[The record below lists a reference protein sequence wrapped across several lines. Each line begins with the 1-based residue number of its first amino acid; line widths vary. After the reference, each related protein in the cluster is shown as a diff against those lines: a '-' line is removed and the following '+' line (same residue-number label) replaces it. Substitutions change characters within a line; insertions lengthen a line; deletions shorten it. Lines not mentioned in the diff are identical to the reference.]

1 MKPKSIVGIGASA
14 GGLDA
19 LKNFFKNVPEKSG
32 ISFVVVQH
40 LSPDYKSMMP
50 ELLSKVTNLPIA
62 KATEGI
68 KLEENHIYLIPAAN
82 NIIIENGALQFIK
95 RAPSNKLNL
104 SIDIFFNSLAKE
116 QKEKAIGIILSG
128 TGSDGSRGG
137 KSIKENGGTIF
148 VQDPV
153 NLQFSG
159 MPNNAII
166 TGIADF
172 VLPVEEIPEEL
183 TNYIEF
189 NQSQLKAFENK
200 HAEYYDKIVALIH
213 EHVGIDYSLY
223 RPQTLNR
230 RLIRRIDYKGAEN
243 LEEYFKLI
251 EEDEGE
257 LHELAHEFLIGVTEF
272 FRDEEHLQA
281 VDEKVIP
288 QLFNNSQSGQIKLWS
303 IACSTGEE
311 VYSLAILLQE
321 YIENNN
327 LGEQNNFKIFAT
339 DINKY
344 ALDVASK
351 GVYSKVAVKD
361 IPQNYLTKYFT
372 HKGDSYTILP
382 SIRKK
387 VIFSY
392 HNILSN
398 PPFSK
403 MDLVVCRNML
413 IYLKTDAQQIVFKN
427 ITYAL
432 NTNGY
437 LFLGG
442 SEHIG
447 RLESYYQTVDKRAKI
462 YQKVKDSVE
471 LGSSWIARG
480 DQWDNRRTKRSIEN
494 LDAITDESIRS
505 LTKITKSLCIIVN
518 SNLDIVR
525 LYGDFNKFASF
536 PVGGFD
542 LQNLKLINLLPP
554 EFSIPIASAVSKISP
569 KDTEPI
575 TKTFS
580 FDYEDELHFAKLS
593 ISNLSSKKIRQRLFI
608 INILEIDDKTKKG
621 DGDVI
626 STKGVKKEEYQYLQQ
641 TLTDT
646 RENLQMTIEELEASN
661 EEAQATNEELV
672 SSNEELQSTNE
683 ELQSVNEELNT
694 VNVELEER
702 NVELLVLNDDF
713 SNLIKSSG
721 AMNIFISDKLTI
733 KNFTSEE
740 NPVFSFIKSDI
751 GRNIKD
757 LSLPDSDLIK
767 DIKEVLKDLQLK
779 HKEIQTH
786 SGQWFIQTIQPY
798 RNTDKSVS
806 GVVVNYTEV
815 TELKIKNEFI
825 NNVLQTVPGVIYIYD
840 LVTNKNVY
848 VNEASSTL
856 MGQTEEDLQEL
867 GEEVLDQVIHPDDL
881 PKAMAHHAEIKK
893 LKKDKVS
900 AVVYRLLTN
909 PEKGTDEY
917 EWFISYDLPIERNK
931 RGTVTKICGIA
942 INIDT
947 FHRAQLALGEQTKVL
962 EKIKE
967 YSPSYVVIYDYNNEE
982 SILQDEQLLEY
993 LNIKKQ
999 KGIISNHELF
1009 EPYLDKV
1016 SFNLL
1021 DIAVSDILNQKTKE
1035 FSKDF
1040 KLSNSKGE
1048 TCNVNIRIS
1057 AFDEIKDKK
1066 VASLIFFI
1074 TDITKISELQAN
1086 KRKLEQANKDLEEF
1100 AFVTSHDLKQPLR
1113 TIKGSLEILRKEVK
1127 EVQNENLTGIL
1138 TMIDSTVTNMN
1149 QSLDAILDYAKL
1161 DSANEL
1167 ELVSIDDAAQQVLID
1182 LKDDISKSGAMI
1194 TVNAKHKVL
1203 ADSNL
1208 LRLLIQNLVSN
1219 AIKFVKEGENSRVQ
1233 IRSKKSKGNIILS
1246 VKDNGI
1252 GISKTKLDRIFLLFQ
1267 KLNSPTKYKG
1277 SGIGLAHVK
1286 KIMKVHNGTVDVYSK
1301 IGEGSEFICTF
1312 PSESH

>member
-1 MKPKSIVGIGASA
+1 MKPKSIIGIGASA

-19 LKNFFKNVPEKSG
+19 LKSFFKNVPEKSG
-32 ISFVVVQH
+32 LTFVVIQH

-50 ELLSKVTNLPIA
+50 ELLSKVTRLPIT
-62 KATEGI
+62 KATDGI
-68 KLEENHIYLIPAAN
+68 VLEENHIYLIPASN
-82 NIIIENGALQFIK
+82 NIVVEDGALQFIK

-116 QKEKAIGIILSG
+116 QKEKAIGVILSG

-148 VQDPV
+148 VQDPTD
-153 NLQFSG
+153 LQFSG
-159 MPNNAII
+159 MPNNAIM
-166 TGIADF
+166 TGIADY
-172 VLPVEEIPEEL
+172 VLPVEDIPSEL
-183 TNYIEF
+183 TTYLEF

-200 HAEYYDKIVALIH
+200 HAEYYNKIVALIH

-223 RPQTLNR
+223 RAQTLNR
-230 RLIRRIDYKGAEN
+230 RLIRRIDYKGVEN
-243 LEEYFKLI
+243 LEEYFKLV
-251 EEDEGE
+251 ENDEGE

-272 FRDEEHLQA
+272 FRDEEHLQSL
-281 VDEKVIP
+281 KKNVIP
-288 QLFNNSQSGQIKLWS
+288 QLFNNSKSGQIKLWS

-321 YIENNN
+321 YIDENN

-351 GVYSKVAVKD
+351 GVYSKIAVKD
-361 IPQNYLTKYFT
+361 IPHNYLNKYFT
-372 HKGDSYTILP
+372 SKGDSFTILP
-382 SIRKK
+382 SIRQK

-403 MDLVVCRNML
+403 MDLIVCRNML

-427 ITYAL
+427 LTYAL

-447 RLESYYQTVDKRAKI
+447 RLESYYETVDKRAKI
-462 YQKVKDSVE
+462 FQRTKDSAE
-471 LGSSWIARG
+471 LGSSWIPRG
-480 DQWDNRRTKRSIEN
+480 DQWDIRKPKRSTDN

-505 LTKITKSLCIIVN
+505 LTQITNSLCIIVN
-518 SNLDIVR
+518 SNLDIIR

-536 PVGGFD
+536 PKGGFD

-569 KDTEPI
+569 KDTEAVN
-575 TKTFS
+575 KTFS

-593 ISNLSSKKIRQRLFI
+593 IKNLTSKKIRQRLFI
-608 INILEIDDKTKKG
+608 INILELDDNAKKNA
-621 DGDVI
+621 DDVI

-713 SNLIKSSG
+713 SNLIKSTG
-721 AMNIFISDKLTI
+721 AVNIFISDKLTI

-757 LSLPDSDLIK
+757 LSLPDENLLD
-767 DIKEVLKDLQLK
+767 DIKKVQKDLQVR
-779 HKEIQTH
+779 HKEVKTKT
-786 SGQWFIQTIQPY
+786 GQWFIQTIHPY
-798 RNTDKSVS
+798 RNTDGSVS
-806 GVVVNYTEV
+806 GVVVDYSEV
-815 TELKIKNEFI
+815 TELKSKNQFI
-825 NNVLQTVPGVIYIYD
+825 ENILKTVPGVIYIYD
-840 LVTNKNVY
+840 LITNENVY
-848 VNEASSTL
+848 VNGASSL
-856 MGQTEEDLQEL
+856 LINKSEEDLQEM
-867 GEEVLDQVIHPDDL
+867 GDEVLDQIIHPDDL
-881 PKAMAHHAEIKK
+881 PMAIEHHARIKK
-893 LKKDKVS
+893 LKRNQVTS
-900 AVVYRLLTN
+900 LVYRILTN
-909 PEKGTDEY
+909 PDEGNDEF
-917 EWFISYDLPIERNK
+917 EWFISYDLPIARSK
-931 RGTVTKICGIA
+931 KGLVTKICGIA
-942 INIDT
+942 INIDSYQ
-947 FHRAQLALGEQTKVL
+947 RSQIALGEQTKVL

-967 YSPSYVVIYDYNNEE
+967 YSPSYTFIYDYANGET
-982 SILQDEQLLEY
+982 ILRDEQLYTY
-993 LNIKKQ
+993 LGIKKQ
-999 KGIISNHELF
+999 KDIVSNHEIF

-1016 SFNLL
+1016 AHNLL
-1021 DIAVSDILNQKTKE
+1021 DIAVSDLLNQNTKE
-1035 FSKDF
+1035 FSKDI
-1040 KLSNSKGE
+1040 KLTNPAGE
-1048 TCNVNIRIS
+1048 TCNVNVRIS
-1057 AFDEIKDKK
+1057 AFDLTKDKK
-1066 VASLIFFI
+1066 VQSLIFFV
-1074 TDITKISELQAN
+1074 TDITKISELQEN
-1086 KRKLEQANKDLEEF
+1086 KQKLEQANKDLEEF

-1113 TIKGSLEILRKEVK
+1113 TIRGSMEILRKELK
-1127 EVQNENLTGIL
+1127 EVSNKNISGIL

-1149 QSLDAILDYAKL
+1149 ESLNAILDYSKL
-1161 DSANEL
+1161 ETTAEL
-1167 ELVSIDDAAQQVLID
+1167 ELVSIQEATKHVLLD
-1182 LKDDISKSGAMI
+1182 LKKVIAESGADI
-1194 TVNAKHKVL
+1194 QVNAKHKVHS
-1203 ADSNL
+1203 DSNL

-1219 AIKFVKEGENSRVQ
+1219 AVKFVAPGDKPVIQ
-1233 IRSKKSKGNIILS
+1233 IRSKKTKQSIILS
-1246 VKDNGI
+1246 IKDNGI

-1286 KIMKVHNGTVDVYSK
+1286 KIMKVHNGSIDVFSK
-1301 IGEGSEFICTF
+1301 LGEGSEFICTF
-1312 PSESH
+1312 PILE